1 MRVNI
6 HPEPIGQFNIHLPW
20 KFYCN
25 DVSPRYAEP
34 FKKFQKAG
42 VTDITLINNGEPP
55 ARLYV
60 ARAYLAEHGVKTKI
74 ELLPARYNKPDHIF
88 NGRPYATVQGVVPG
102 CRELV
107 EYYLDVY
114 QQLNENINQTANL
127 DVFYGFNKF
136 SPLYWYHYGLNMPE
150 TACPLHLR
158 IREMYDGVFWS
169 YAKTLSDF
177 LEYTKQDV
185 ADRLILRMNHTVP
198 GQYRDPVNRVFLPQH
213 WDPAVM
219 TGNLYKNHP
228 GLNIQIDGK
237 MVAVEDFYD
246 QEQETLIIPGID
258 YCDEFETMSGPTWH
272 EVVDRTI
279 TEDRVS
285 IVALLKRRKFQE

>member
-1 MRVNI
+1 
-6 HPEPIGQFNIHLPW
+6 
-20 KFYCN
+20 
-25 DVSPRYAEP
+25 
-34 FKKFQKAG
+34 
-42 VTDITLINNGEPP
+42 
-55 ARLYV
+55 
-60 ARAYLAEHGVKTKI
+60 
-74 ELLPARYNKPDHIF
+74 
-88 NGRPYATVQGVVPG
+88 
-102 CRELV
+102 
-107 EYYLDVY
+107 
-114 QQLNENINQTANL
+114 
-127 DVFYGFNKF
+127 
-136 SPLYWYHYGLNMPE
+136 MPE

-213 WDPAVM
+213 WDTAVM